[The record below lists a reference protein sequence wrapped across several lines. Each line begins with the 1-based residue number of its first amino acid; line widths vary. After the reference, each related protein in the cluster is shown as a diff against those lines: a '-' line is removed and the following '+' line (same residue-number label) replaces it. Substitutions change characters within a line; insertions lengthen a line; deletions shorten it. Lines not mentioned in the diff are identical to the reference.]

1 MFIVIRSMLCDD
13 YDTDILEKFDNQDDA
28 VKFIREYVI
37 NEMYDGDID
46 DIPEFVFACFDDFG
60 NYNDGEIKLV
70 VKNVG

>member
-28 VKFIREYVI
+28 VKFIRDYVI

-46 DIPEFVFACFDDFG
+46 DIPEFVFNCFDDFG
-60 NYNDGEIKLV
+60 DYNDGEIKLE
-70 VKNVG
+70 VKNMG